1 MARRRYKLN
10 HKKRISGYTVFG
22 VLVLCTVLCSTLL
35 YKRATL
41 NAQSREYS
49 KQITELKKEKAE
61 EEARTEELKEF
72 EKYVDSNEFIEEVAR
87 DRLGLV
93 YKNEIIFEPK

>member
-49 KQITELKKEKAE
+49 KQITELK
-61 EEARTEELKEF
+61 
-72 EKYVDSNEFIEEVAR
+72 
-87 DRLGLV
+87 
-93 YKNEIIFEPK
+93 